1 MITLVQAECSDLD
14 VIEAIQRQAFKAIYD
29 KYQDQYNP
37 YLEARERI
45 EEKFTRPTCRFYLIS
60 VDEQVIGFLRVQT
73 DEEVTKAFLG
83 GLAILPEHQSKG
95 YGSHAILE
103 LEKLYPTVTS
113 WTLYTVLQEEPL
125 VSFYERQGYQII
137 DQHQE
142 QEGMDMV
149 FMQKKKK
156 EQ

>member
-1 MITLVQAECSDLD
+1 MISLNLASFEDLD
-14 VIEAIQRQAFKAIYD
+14 CIETIQRQAFKAIYD

-45 EEKFTRPTCRFYLIS
+45 EEKFARPTCRFYLIT

-83 GLAILPEHQSKG
+83 GLAILPEYQSRG
-95 YGSHAILE
+95 YGSQAICE
-103 LEKLYPTVTS
+103 LEKLYPTVAS

-125 VSFYERQGYQII
+125 VSFYKRQGYQII

-149 FMQKKKK
+149 FMEKKKD
-156 EQ
+156 

>member
-1 MITLVQAECSDLD
+1 MITLKQAIFSDLD
-14 VIEAIQRQAFKAIYD
+14 GIEAIQRQAFKAVYD

-45 EEKFTRPTCRFYLIS
+45 EEKFARLTCRFYLIT
-60 VDEQVIGFLRVQT
+60 VDEEVVGFLRVQT

-83 GLAILPEHQSKG
+83 ALAILPEHQSKG
-95 YGSHAILE
+95 YGSQAICE
-103 LEKLYPTVTS
+103 LEKTYPMVTS
-113 WTLYTVLQEEPL
+113 WTLYTVLQEKTL
-125 VSFYERQGYQII
+125 VSFYERQGYRIV

-149 FMQKKKK
+149 FMRKTLS
-156 EQ
+156 

>member
-1 MITLVQAECSDLD
+1 MITLVQATFSDLD
-14 VIEAIQRQAFKAIYD
+14 VIEAIQRQAFKALYD

-45 EEKFTRPTCRFYLIS
+45 EEKFARPTCRFYVIS
-60 VDEQVIGFLRVQT
+60 VGEQIVGFLRVQT

-83 GLAILPEHQSKG
+83 GLAILPEHQRKG
-95 YGSHAILE
+95 YGSQAISE

-113 WTLYTVLQEEPL
+113 WTLYTVLQEKYL
-125 VSFYERQGYQII
+125 VFFYERQGYRIV

-149 FMQKKKK
+149 FMRKTLS
-156 EQ
+156 